1 MNRKYYEIEFD
12 NDVRC
17 REFADSDETI
27 GDYSICIIGKRKPTY
42 EEAEAFCKED
52 MEKMGYKYVVSVREI
67 DSDEAHNFF
76 DMENEKNFPVFK

>member
-1 MNRKYYEIEFD
+1 MERKYYEIEFD

-17 REFADSDETI
+17 RDFADSDEII
-27 GDYSICIIGKRKPTY
+27 GDYSICIIGERKPTY

-52 MEKMGYKYVVSVREI
+52 MEKMGYKYVVAVREI